1 MIKQGSKVKAHY
13 TGKLTNNEVFD
24 TSLVDGRDP
33 LEFTIGEGLL
43 IPGFENGILGLN
55 TGDKKTVEVLPVDAY
70 GEYKNELLATIPKTN
85 APQGVEIG
93 QTLQANMDGK
103 IMQFMVRQVNEENI
117 VVDGNHPLAGKNIQY
132 EIKLNKIIE
141 SNEEKVRALT
151 LDDFKNILKSFRLF
165 QRHFTLM

>member
-117 VVDGNHPLAGKNIQY
+117 VVDGNHPLAGKTLIF
-132 EIKLNKIIE
+132 EIEIID
-141 SNEEKVRALT
+141 VA
-151 LDDFKNILKSFRLF
+151 
-165 QRHFTLM
+165 

>member
-13 TGKLTNNEVFD
+13 TGKLTNNEIFD

-55 TGDKKTVEVLPVDAY
+55 TGDKKTVEVLPMDAY

-85 APQGVEIG
+85 APQGVEVG

-117 VVDGNHPLAGKNIQY
+117 VVDGNHPLAGKTLIF
-132 EIKLNKIIE
+132 EIEIID
-141 SNEEKVRALT
+141 VA
-151 LDDFKNILKSFRLF
+151 
-165 QRHFTLM
+165 